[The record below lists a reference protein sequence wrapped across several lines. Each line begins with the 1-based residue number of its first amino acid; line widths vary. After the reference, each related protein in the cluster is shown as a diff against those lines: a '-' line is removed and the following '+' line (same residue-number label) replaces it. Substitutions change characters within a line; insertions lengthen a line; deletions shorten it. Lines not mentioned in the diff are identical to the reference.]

1 MQNNKLSE
9 LIEIIEKSN
18 VSSIISDYISLEKK
32 GSNHMGLCPFHPDSN
47 PSMSVSDQKGIFK
60 CFVCG
65 AGGNAISFVQ
75 NYEGITFIE
84 AVKKVSEKLGI
95 DWKRYITF
103 REVKIDPIVKRGW
116 EINEEA
122 LNFFKYNLNNTNNT
136 KVLEYIKSRGL
147 TPDILDKY
155 DIGFSGEGLSNF
167 LLNKEFT
174 EEEIVTYGL
183 AKRKEDTTLQDYFFN
198 RLIFSIRD
206 KNGNIVGFS
215 GRVIEE
221 SKYAKYMNSPEN
233 PVFKKSSILYNLD
246 KAKTQANLKKELI
259 VVEGFMDVI
268 ALGKAGIENAIATM
282 GTAFTNDH
290 NKIIESITNNIILAF
305 DSDVA
310 GINAAISTSKTLV
323 QGKNK
328 VSIVT
333 VPNGKDF
340 DEILS
345 LGKEKVIETL
355 NNKKDFLFF
364 YKEMI
369 FNKLGNNYSAE
380 QFDVIRELLKVIS
393 FYNDNLVTDVNINE
407 ISEKLNISKG
417 VLMEEFSKF
426 VEEDNTPFLKE
437 DIPMNREQRIL
448 EKAASNIKR
457 EETRFM
463 NKIWLANAADE
474 IVSYAIMY
482 DFAFDYLKN
491 HTIIIDNDDTRKLWR
506 SYLENKINNV
516 EITDEILLSR
526 IENLVQKAK
535 QNIENN
541 EIQEI
546 HDEKTFAEFIKNYEN
561 QLSEFRI
568 ELLKVQMKNETDIE
582 ERGFIYDMINNLSKN
597 NKV

>member
-95 DWKRYITF
+95 DWKQYITF

-136 KVLEYIKSRGL
+136 KVLEYIKTRGL

-417 VLMEEFSKF
+417 VLIEEFSKF

-568 ELLKVQMKNETDIE
+568 ELLKAQMKNETDIE

>member
-95 DWKRYITF
+95 DWKQYINF
-103 REVKIDPIVKRGW
+103 REVKINPKIKRGW

-122 LNFFKYNLNNTNNT
+122 LNFFKYNLNNTNNP
-136 KVLEYIKSRGL
+136 KVLEYIKTRGL
-147 TPDILDKY
+147 TSDILDKY

-183 AKRKEDTTLQDYFFN
+183 AKRKEDTTLQDYFIN
-198 RLIFSIRD
+198 RLIFSIKD

-259 VVEGFMDVI
+259 IVEGFMDVI

-323 QGKNK
+323 QGKSK

-355 NNKKDFLFF
+355 NNKKDFLLF

-369 FNKLGNNYSAE
+369 FNKLGNSYSVE

-393 FYNDNLVTDVNINE
+393 FYDDNLVTDVNINE
-407 ISEKLNISKG
+407 ISEKLNISKE

-426 VEEDNTPFLKE
+426 KKKDNNPFLKE
-437 DIPMNREQRIL
+437 NIPVNREQKIL
-448 EKAASNIKR
+448 EKATSNIKR
-457 EETRFM
+457 EEPRFM
-463 NKIWLANAADE
+463 KKIWLANTADE

-535 QNIENN
+535 QNIANN

-546 HDEKTFAEFIKNYEN
+546 HNTKTFEEFIRNYEN
-561 QLSEFRI
+561 QLSEFRL
-568 ELLKVQMKNETDIE
+568 ELLNAEMKNATDIE
-582 ERGFIYDMINNLSKN
+582 ERGFIFDMINNLSKN

>member
-95 DWKRYITF
+95 DWKQYINF
-103 REVKIDPIVKRGW
+103 REVKINPKIKRGW

-122 LNFFKYNLNNTNNT
+122 LNFFKYNLNNTNNP
-136 KVLEYIKSRGL
+136 KVLEYIKTRGL
-147 TPDILDKY
+147 TSDILDKY

-183 AKRKEDTTLQDYFFN
+183 AKRKEDTTLQDYFIN
-198 RLIFSIRD
+198 RLIFSIKD

-259 VVEGFMDVI
+259 IVEGFMDVI

-355 NNKKDFLFF
+355 NNKKDFLLF

-369 FNKLGNNYSAE
+369 FNKLGNSYSVE

-393 FYNDNLVTDVNINE
+393 FYDDNLVTDVNINE
-407 ISEKLNISKG
+407 ISEKLNISKE

-426 VEEDNTPFLKE
+426 KKKDNNPFLKE
-437 DIPMNREQRIL
+437 DIPVNREQKIL
-448 EKAASNIKR
+448 EKATSNIKR
-457 EETRFM
+457 EEPRFM
-463 NKIWLANAADE
+463 KKIWLANTADE

-535 QNIENN
+535 QNIANN

-546 HDEKTFAEFIKNYEN
+546 HNKKTFEEFIRNYEN
-561 QLSEFRI
+561 QLSEFRL
-568 ELLKVQMKNETDIE
+568 ELLNAEMKNATDIE
-582 ERGFIYDMINNLSKN
+582 ERGFIFDMINNLSKN

>member
-95 DWKRYITF
+95 DWKQYINF
-103 REVKIDPIVKRGW
+103 REVKINPKIKRGW

-122 LNFFKYNLNNTNNT
+122 LNFFKYNLNNTNNP
-136 KVLEYIKSRGL
+136 KVLEYIKTRGL
-147 TPDILDKY
+147 TSDILDKY

-183 AKRKEDTTLQDYFFN
+183 AKRKEDTTLQDYFIN
-198 RLIFSIRD
+198 RLIFSIKD

-259 VVEGFMDVI
+259 IVEGFMDVI

-345 LGKEKVIETL
+345 LGKERVIETL
-355 NNKKDFLFF
+355 NNKKDFLLF

-369 FNKLGNNYSAE
+369 FNKLGNSYSVE

-393 FYNDNLVTDVNINE
+393 FYDDNLVTDVNINE
-407 ISEKLNISKG
+407 ISEKLNISKE

-426 VEEDNTPFLKE
+426 KKKDNNPFLKE
-437 DIPMNREQRIL
+437 DIPVNREQKIL
-448 EKAASNIKR
+448 EKATSNIKR
-457 EETRFM
+457 EEPRFM
-463 NKIWLANAADE
+463 KKIWLANTADE

-535 QNIENN
+535 QNIANN

-546 HDEKTFAEFIKNYEN
+546 HNTKTFEEFIRNYEN
-561 QLSEFRI
+561 QLSEFRLK
-568 ELLKVQMKNETDIE
+568 LLNAEMKNATDIE
-582 ERGFIYDMINNLSKN
+582 ERGFIFDMINNLSKN